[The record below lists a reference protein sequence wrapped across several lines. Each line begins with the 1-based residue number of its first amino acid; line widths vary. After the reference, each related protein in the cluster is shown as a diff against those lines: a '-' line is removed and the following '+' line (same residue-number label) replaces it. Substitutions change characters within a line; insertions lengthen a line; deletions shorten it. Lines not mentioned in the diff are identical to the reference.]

1 MHLTNVTSSVFV
13 NFSESFDPNWK
24 VRVDPFAWYDA
35 FGANY
40 FLPDAFHSESDATL
54 NSFLIDPRYIRQ
66 NLPASAYKVNPD
78 GSLDMDL
85 TPYFKPQ
92 SYFYAGAIVSGATL
106 LACLGYLGW
115 DLTRR
120 RKKKLAAIAR
130 EIPENNSSD

>member
-24 VRVDPFAWYDA
+24 VRVGSFAWYNA

-78 GSLDMDL
+78 GSLDVNL
-85 TPYFKPQ
+85 TLYFKPQ
-92 SYFYAGAIVSGATL
+92 SYFYVGLIVSGTTL

-115 DLTRR
+115 DFAARR
-120 RKKKLAAIAR
+120 RKRRTWQSKAKPIG
-130 EIPENNSSD
+130 SDKA